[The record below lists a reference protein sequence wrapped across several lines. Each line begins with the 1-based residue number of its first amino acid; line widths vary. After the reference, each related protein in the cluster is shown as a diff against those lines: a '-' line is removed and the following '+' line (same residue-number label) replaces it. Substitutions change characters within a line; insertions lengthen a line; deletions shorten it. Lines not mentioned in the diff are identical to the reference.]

1 MAELMPDARCVV
13 LRGLRP
19 GSSDAGMNHFDVFMR
34 SEVSVH
40 FARPFLRKHLSPGT
54 VG

>member
-13 LRGLRP
+13 LRGLRR
-19 GSSDAGMNHFDVFMR
+19 GSSDAGMNHFDGFMR
-34 SEVSVH
+34 SDVSIR
-40 FARPFLRKHLSPGT
+40 FARPFLRKHLGLGT